1 MGLFRGTFMNTTK
14 RFEVWWQALPGTLTQ
29 IAAVLTALAGLI
41 GVLREFVPKVDS
53 GEVPADL
60 PVADGTY
67 QIINVQSR
75 RLLDADT
82 TTLHQNGTKVQLY
95 GTRHD
100 GMDNRL
106 WKIAKAS
113 DGGYFI
119 FNRQN
124 ARLLDADTGTIQ
136 QDGTKVQLYGSAP
149 DKMTNRQWNIQRAQ
163 GDSYFI
169 VNVQSNRLLDADT
182 GTIAVDGTTVQLYG
196 QEGKE
201 NPNRQWKLVK
211 VKAD

>member
-1 MGLFRGTFMNTTK
+1 
-14 RFEVWWQALPGTLTQ
+14 
-29 IAAVLTALAGLI
+29 
-41 GVLREFVPKVDS
+41 
-53 GEVPADL
+53 
-60 PVADGTY
+60 
-67 QIINVQSR
+67 
-75 RLLDADT
+75 
-82 TTLHQNGTKVQLY
+82 
-95 GTRHD
+95 
-100 GMDNRL
+100 
-106 WKIAKAS
+106 
-113 DGGYFI
+113 
-119 FNRQN
+119 
-124 ARLLDADTGTIQ
+124 LLDADTGTIQ

-211 VKAD
+211 AKAD